1 MPSNVCGVLY
11 EYKITGVKTNISYL
25 RKIMDVPDFVE
36 GHYDTGF
43 LEKNADLLAG
53 EKTYEASKSEAEDI
67 AILASYMDYI
77 VNLDENNTSRTG
89 DNRPIS
95 RWREFGKRAMIRI

>member
-1 MPSNVCGVLY
+1 MRRVLY

-43 LEKNADLLAG
+43 LEKNANVLAAD
-53 EKTYEASKSEAEDI
+53 KTYEASKSEAENI
-67 AILASYMDYI
+67 AIMASYMDYI
-77 VNLDENNTSRTG
+77 VNLEENKPNTA

-95 RWREFGKRAMIRI
+95 RWREFGKRTMIRI